1 MMSRNLNFLHIAAL
15 LVSAS
20 YGIGFLFGSGELALR
35 LGMAGSIYAMATATG
50 MVFLALFSRR
60 LWSSGMQIWDVFGR
74 AYGAK
79 MKNSVALLSLIWM
92 AGVLAAQI
100 HGSVAIL
107 KLAGLPAG
115 LSYAL
120 SLTLLL
126 AACSLNLRL
135 ASKLFSLC
143 LVASN
148 LALLYALSNV
158 DGLHLYVE
166 AVPLFMQDVH
176 LARPYELFVTMVAI
190 VFLVITGADYQ
201 QFVIAARRPIDAILG
216 CLLAAGFL
224 FLTGFLPAAAVL
236 AARQA
241 GMLNGLA
248 DAKQVIPFL
257 LMQFTGRAGTG
268 VSIGLLLVLLSAALG
283 SGAAIIRAMTAALA
297 STISTKRQVP
307 HSLLMLIITLAGAI
321 VAARGQAIIDTMVAV
336 NIVYIASIAVLFIAL
351 QRGIVMLPQAAQFI
365 MGAGFVTSLGLYF
378 AGWIGFF
385 AGRVELLSLLSGLI
399 SSAAVLV
406 VIGLTRFKRLSQM
419 TIPIPTG
426 PIVRL
431 QLGSDARQE
440 DGPHITKDGTKNLE
454 SQTG

>member
-1 MMSRNLNFLHIAAL
+1 MVSRNLNFLHIAAL

-35 LGMAGSIYAMATATG
+35 LGMAGSIYAIATATG
-50 MVFLALFSRR
+50 MVCLALCARR

-74 AYGAK
+74 AYGVK
-79 MKNSVALLSLIWM
+79 VKNSVALLSIIWM

-107 KLAGLPAG
+107 KLVGLPGG

-120 SLTLLL
+120 SLVLLL
-126 AACSLNLRL
+126 AACSLDLRL

-143 LVASN
+143 LLASN
-148 LALLYALSNV
+148 LVLLYALSKV
-158 DGLHLYVE
+158 DGLHLYLQAIPHFV
-166 AVPLFMQDVH
+166 ADTH
-176 LARPYELFVTMVAI
+176 LARPYELVVTMVAI
-190 VFLVITGADYQ
+190 IFLVITGADYQ

-236 AARQA
+236 AARHA

-257 LMQFTGRAGTG
+257 LMQFTGRAGAG
-268 VSIGLLLVLLSAALG
+268 LSIGLLLVLLSAALG

-297 STISTKRQVP
+297 STMSTERQVP
-307 HSLLMLIITLAGAI
+307 QALLRVLVTLVGA
-321 VAARGQAIIDTMVAV
+321 VAAARGQAIIDTMVAV
-336 NIVYIASIAVLFIAL
+336 NLVYIASIAVLFIAL
-351 QRGIVMLPQAAQFI
+351 QRGIVMVPLAAQCI
-365 MGAGFVTSLGLYF
+365 MGAGFVTSLGLYI

-385 AGRVELLSLLSGLI
+385 PGLVDLLSLLSGLI
-399 SSAAVLV
+399 ASVAVFV
-406 VIGLTRFKRLSQM
+406 VIGLTRF
-419 TIPIPTG
+419 
-426 PIVRL
+426 
-431 QLGSDARQE
+431 ARV
-440 DGPHITKDGTKNLE
+440 
-454 SQTG
+454 S